1 MADSLEITRVN
12 YLATKALSW
21 VEENMG
27 DYSDEAKAQVM
38 ATLITNYKAPTTG
51 PLKVVL
57 EGGSFSGS
65 PVRVVLEGGSTL
77 HPVAVKGTITLEGS
91 TYDPVHIAHTNEPA
105 GVEDLKAAL
114 AVLQSKL
121 EALAEQDS

>member
-21 VEENMG
+21 VEEHMAN
-27 DYSDEAKAQVM
+27 YSDEAKAQVM
-38 ATLITNYKAPTTG
+38 ATLIANYKTPTTG

-57 EGGSFSGS
+57 EGNRS
-65 PVRVVLEGGSTL
+65 PLKIALEGGSVL
-77 HPVAVKGTITLEGS
+77 YPVAVKGAITLEGS

-121 EALAEQDS
+121 EALAEQDN